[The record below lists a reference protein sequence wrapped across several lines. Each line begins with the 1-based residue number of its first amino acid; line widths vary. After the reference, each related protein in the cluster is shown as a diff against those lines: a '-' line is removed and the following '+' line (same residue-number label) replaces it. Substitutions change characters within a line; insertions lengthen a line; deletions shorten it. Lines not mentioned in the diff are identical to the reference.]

1 MNEEMEG
8 LAAEMENKEGEEK
21 EETEREM
28 EKVKSS
34 AALRRE
40 EIKKRDDARR

>member
-1 MNEEMEG
+1 MDG

-28 EKVKSS
+28 EKVKSQ
-34 AALRRE
+34 AVLRKE